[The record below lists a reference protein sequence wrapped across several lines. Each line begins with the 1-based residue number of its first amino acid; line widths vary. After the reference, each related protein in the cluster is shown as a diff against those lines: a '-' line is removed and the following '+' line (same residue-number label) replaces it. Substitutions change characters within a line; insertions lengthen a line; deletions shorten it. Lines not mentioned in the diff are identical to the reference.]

1 MRSAAPG
8 APANAPPLR
17 VHLST
22 TFLADLL
29 LFPANSVDEWP
40 CLELFADSDAYL
52 RAVLHSRTALRRLTG
67 RHPPALAICD
77 GKSHWDDRP
86 RPARQ
91 IFRVNELKYEASPSA
106 ASDGARGHRRHLA
119 PAGL

>member
-40 CLELFADSDAYL
+40 CLELFAERDAYL
-52 RAVLHSRTALRRLTG
+52 RAVLHSRAALRHLDRS
-67 RHPPALAICD
+67 HPELA
-77 GKSHWDDRP
+77 DDRRATVP
-86 RPARQ
+86 TGPACCYVPDDS
-91 IFRVNELKYEASPSA
+91 ITWLM
-106 ASDGARGHRRHLA
+106 
-119 PAGL
+119 